1 MNTEDKTLKEKIEG
15 ICEEYFGLTP
25 SDKWDQRVREG
36 ASKEISSLIRE
47 LIHEAKPEKINSENT
62 GIYDDVYPKG
72 FNDGTH
78 EYEQSLLEKIGGEYI
93 WHEEKK

>member
-1 MNTEDKTLKEKIEG
+1 MNTEDKT
-15 ICEEYFGLTP
+15 
-25 SDKWDQRVREG
+25 VRE
-36 ASKEISSLIRE
+36 EIEEELQEVIENYNDEEIVRDNTDHVLSLLRK
-47 LIHEAKPEKINSENT
+47 LIHEAKPKKINSENTGIT

-72 FNDGTH
+72 FNDGTN